1 MVLGAAVVPEC
12 DRIRLPL
19 ETHAQLGG
27 LHVAVEHFEYRVAFS
42 RAQTDD
48 VGSEKAIHEQAFPPS
63 LGMGPD
69 NRMLGARIGLAA
81 IVVAVASAVVLLAI
95 VNRSEAADQL
105 ADRLGEHL
113 KGEIHVGE
121 HSIAAA

>member
-1 MVLGAAVVPEC
+1 MVLGAAVVQEC
-12 DRIRLPL
+12 DGIRLPL

-27 LHVAVEHFEYRVAFS
+27 FHVAVEHFEYRIAFG
-42 RAQTDD
+42 RAQTND
-48 VGSEKAIHEQAFPPS
+48 VRGEKTIHEQAFSPS

-95 VNRSEAADQL
+95 LVRSYASHLLAA
-105 ADRLGEHL
+105 
-113 KGEIHVGE
+113 
-121 HSIAAA
+121 